1 MGCTKLL
8 TDGSILNACDTLA
21 RKDNFVD
28 ANSQPPTGPHVRYRF
43 GMFELDLS
51 ARRLIKQ
58 GIEVRVQD
66 QPFQLLVALV
76 ERNGEIVTREDLRQR
91 LWAGNTFVDFDKSLG
106 VALTKLRD
114 AIGDSAASP
123 TYIETVARHGYRFIA
138 PVERNGTPA
147 AQPISAIAETAE
159 MPNQPPAVAEPA
171 LPVIRVTLALV
182 LIVAVSGGLY
192 WYYRLR
198 PRLGQH
204 AAIMVGTFVNLTG
217 DAAFDGSLE
226 QASVV
231 ELSQSP
237 FLTILP
243 RKALRDGLQNLGRS
257 PDEALTPSLERQIC
271 QRVNAA
277 ALVTGSIHHSGNT
290 YVLYLEADACSDGGV
305 LATERVTL
313 SRKEDVLPGIDRA
326 VASLRRKF
334 GESGESLQK
343 HSVPVE
349 QATTDSLEALKA
361 YQLGLDLRSRGKNQ
375 EAIPVFKSAIAL
387 DDKFAMAYAQLGS
400 SYSNQGETE
409 EGAKYFRK
417 AFELRSRTIE
427 PERLYIAGRYFD
439 IVTGELEKAMET
451 YRLWADSYP
460 NEWRP
465 LNTLA
470 NDALLLGRY
479 EEAIDASRQ
488 ALKLNP
494 DQAFNYEILAGA
506 LLALNHMDEAKGVAR
521 QAVSRARDD
530 GGLHLLLFAVAVL
543 QSDPTALEE
552 ERKWSAEFPD
562 DSSIPYG
569 EAEYAA
575 ARGQMKRSADLFE
588 RIAQQ
593 QIAAGVPGYAA
604 NLYADEAFMQLQ
616 MGQPEGAI
624 KSAQK
629 SLKSGKTD
637 INLGVVA
644 AVFAWNGDSN
654 RATAVKR
661 EFDSEYPISTYNMG
675 IFSPMITAGDA
686 IHRGRPA
693 QEIKDL
699 MAPAGLY
706 ETGGIAS
713 LNPIYIRAVGYLK
726 GGSPKDALSEFQK
739 LLDHRGVD
747 PLRPSVPLAILGI
760 ARASARLGKI
770 EDARKAYENVLE
782 YWKDADPR
790 LPIVVEARLEYAQ
803 MLKRRG
809 Q

>member
-1 MGCTKLL
+1 M
-8 TDGSILNACDTLA
+8 
-21 RKDNFVD
+21 DNFVG
-28 ANSQPPTGPHVRYRF
+28 ANSLPPAVPPVRYRF
-43 GMFELDLS
+43 GLFELDLL

-123 TYIETVARHGYRFIA
+123 RYIETVARHGYRFIA

-147 AQPISAIAETAE
+147 AQPISATAETAE
-159 MPNQPPAVAEPA
+159 VPNQPPAVAERA
-171 LPVIRVTLALV
+171 LSVIRVTLALV

-204 AAIMVGTFVNLTG
+204 AAIMVGSFVNLTG

-271 QRVNAA
+271 QRANAA

-488 ALKLNP
+488 ALRLNP

-506 LLALNHMDEAKGVAR
+506 LLALNHVDEAKGVAR
-521 QAVSRARDD
+521 QAVSHARDD
-530 GGLHLLLFAVAVL
+530 GGLHLLLFAIAVL
-543 QSDPTALEE
+543 QSDAIALEE

-575 ARGQMKRSADLFE
+575 ARGQMERSADLFE
-588 RIAQQ
+588 KIAQQ
-593 QIAAGVPGYAA
+593 QMAAGVPGYAA

-616 MGQPEGAI
+616 MGQPEEAI

-637 INLGVVA
+637 INLGLVA

-654 RATAVKR
+654 RAIVVKR
-661 EFDSEYPISTYNMG
+661 DFDNEYPISTYNMS

-699 MAPAGLY
+699 MAPVGLY

-726 GGSPKDALSEFQK
+726 GGSPQNALSEFQR

-803 MLKRRG
+803 MLKPRG

>member
-1 MGCTKLL
+1 MG
-8 TDGSILNACDTLA
+8 
-21 RKDNFVD
+21 
-28 ANSQPPTGPHVRYRF
+28 ANSLPSTGPPVRYRF
-43 GMFELDLS
+43 GQFELDPS
-51 ARRLIKQ
+51 ARRLVKQ

-76 ERNGEIVTREDLRQR
+76 ERNGEIVTREDLRKR

-123 TYIETVARHGYRFIA
+123 RYIETVARHGYRFIA

-147 AQPISAIAETAE
+147 AQPISAIAETADV
-159 MPNQPPAVAEPA
+159 PNQPPVVAERA

-198 PRLGQH
+198 PKLGQH
-204 AAIMVGTFVNLTG
+204 AAIMVGSFVNLTG

-271 QRVNAA
+271 QRANAA

-326 VASLRRKF
+326 AASLRRKF

-343 HSVPVE
+343 RSVPVE
-349 QATTDSLEALKA
+349 QATTNSFEALKA
-361 YQLGLDLRSRGKNQ
+361 YQLGLDLRSRGKNH

-417 AFELRSRTIE
+417 AFELRARAIE

-465 LNTLA
+465 RNTLA

-479 EEAIDASRQ
+479 KEAIDASEQ
-488 ALKLNP
+488 AMKLNP
-494 DQAFNYEILAGA
+494 DQTFNYEILASA
-506 LLALNHMDEAKGVAR
+506 LLALNRVDEAKNIAKLAITR
-521 QAVSRARDD
+521 SRDD
-530 GGLHLLLFAVAVL
+530 GGLHLLLYAIAVL
-543 QSDPTALEE
+543 QSDQTALEE
-552 ERKWSAEFPD
+552 ERKWSAQFPD
-562 DSSIPYG
+562 DSFIPYG
-569 EAEYAA
+569 EAEYTA
-575 ARGQMKRSADLFE
+575 ARGQLKKSKALFE
-588 RIAQQ
+588 KIAQQ
-593 QIAAGVPGYAA
+593 QITAGVPGYAA
-604 NLYADEAFMQLQ
+604 NLYADEAFMQWQ
-616 MGQPEGAI
+616 MEQPEEAI
-624 KSAQK
+624 KTAQK
-629 SLKSGKTD
+629 SLESGKTD
-637 INLGVVA
+637 INLGMVA
-644 AVFAWNGDSN
+644 AVFALNGDEN
-654 RATAVKR
+654 RAKSAKR
-661 EFDSEYPISTYNMG
+661 NFDHEYPISTYNMS

-693 QEIKDL
+693 QEIKNL
-699 MAPAGLY
+699 MAPAVLY
-706 ETGGIAS
+706 ETGGTAS

-747 PLRPSVPLAILGI
+747 PLRPSLPLSIFGI
-760 ARASARLGKI
+760 ARAYTLLGRT
-770 EDARKAYENVLE
+770 EDARKAYETVLDF
-782 YWKDADPR
+782 WKDADPGLR
-790 LPIVVEARLEYAQ
+790 IVSEARRELDH
-803 MLKRRG
+803 LPKTSH
-809 Q
+809 

>member
-1 MGCTKLL
+1 M
-8 TDGSILNACDTLA
+8 TL
-21 RKDNFVD
+21 
-28 ANSQPPTGPHVRYRF
+28 PTGKSAVYRF
-43 GMFELDLS
+43 GLFEANPDAGELL
-51 ARRLIKQ
+51 KK
-58 GIEVRVQD
+58 GVRVKLQE
-66 QPFQLLVALV
+66 QPFRLLCLLLEKPGQILTKEDV
-76 ERNGEIVTREDLRQR
+76 RER
-91 LWAGNTFVDFDKSLG
+91 LWPGNTFVEFDASLS
-106 VALTKLRD
+106 VAVGKLRD
-114 AIGDSAASP
+114 ALGDDSDNP
-123 TYIETVARHGYRFIA
+123 RFIETVPRKGYRFVA
-138 PVERNGTPA
+138 PAERNGTPA
-147 AQPISAIAETAE
+147 AQPITAVAETADV
-159 MPNQPPAVAEPA
+159 PNQPPVVAERA

-182 LIVAVSGGLY
+182 LIVAISGGLY

-198 PRLGQH
+198 PKLGQH
-204 AAIMVGTFVNLTG
+204 AAIMVGSFVNLTG

-271 QRVNAA
+271 QRANAA
-277 ALVTGSIHHSGNT
+277 ALVTGSIHRLGNN

-313 SRKEDVLPGIDRA
+313 SRKEDVLPGINRA

-343 HSVPVE
+343 HSVPIE

-494 DQAFNYEILAGA
+494 DQAFNYEILASA
-506 LLALNHMDEAKGVAR
+506 LLALNRVEEAKGVAR
-521 QAVSRARDD
+521 QAVSHARDD
-530 GGLHLLLFAVAVL
+530 GGLHLLLFAAAVL
-543 QSDPTALEE
+543 QSDQTTLEE
-552 ERKWSAEFPD
+552 ERNWSAENPD
-562 DSSIPYG
+562 DSFIPYG

-588 RIAQQ
+588 KIAQK
-593 QIAAGVPGYAA
+593 ISAGVPGAAA

-616 MGQPEGAI
+616 MGQPEDAI

-637 INLGVVA
+637 INLGLVA
-644 AVFAWNGDSN
+644 TVFAWNGDSN

-661 EFDSEYPISTYNMG
+661 DFDNEYPISTYNMS
-675 IFSPMITAGDA
+675 IFSPMMAAGTA
-686 IHRGRPA
+686 IHRGKPA
-693 QEIKDL
+693 QEIKNL
-699 MAPAGLY
+699 MTPAVPY
-706 ETGGIAS
+706 EAGGTAN
-713 LNPIYIRAVGYLK
+713 LTPVFMRAEGCLK
-726 GGSPKDALSEFQK
+726 GGSPKDALVEFQK
-739 LLDHRGVD
+739 ILDHRGVD
-747 PLRPSVPLAILGI
+747 PLRPSIAVSILGV
-760 ARASARLGKI
+760 ARASVLLGRT
-770 EDARKAYENVLE
+770 EDARKAYETVLDF
-782 YWKDADPR
+782 WKDADPG
-790 LPIVVEARLEYAQ
+790 LKIVSEARRELDH
-803 MLKRRG
+803 LPKTSH
-809 Q
+809 

>member
-1 MGCTKLL
+1 MT
-8 TDGSILNACDTLA
+8 S
-21 RKDNFVD
+21 
-28 ANSQPPTGPHVRYRF
+28 PTGKPAVNRF
-43 GMFELDLS
+43 GVFEVNTSTGELL
-51 ARRLIKQ
+51 RK
-58 GIEVRVQD
+58 GVRVKLQE
-66 QPFQLLVALV
+66 QPFRLLCLLL
-76 ERNGEIVTREDLRQR
+76 EKSDGIVTKEDVRER
-91 LWAGNTFVDFDKSLG
+91 LWPGNTFVEFDASLS
-106 VALTKLRD
+106 VAVGKLRD
-114 AIGDSAASP
+114 ALGDDSDNP
-123 TYIETVARHGYRFIA
+123 RFIETVPRKGYRFIA
-138 PVERNGTPA
+138 PIDRNGTPA
-147 AQPISAIAETAE
+147 AQPITPIAETAE
-159 MPNQPPAVAEPA
+159 VQNRPPAVAERA

-182 LIVAVSGGLY
+182 LIVAVSSGLY

-198 PRLGQH
+198 PKLGQH
-204 AAIMVGTFVNLTG
+204 AAIMVGSFVNLTG

-271 QRVNAA
+271 QRANAA
-277 ALVTGSIHHSGNT
+277 ALVTGSIHRSGNT

-375 EAIPVFKSAIAL
+375 QAIPVFKSAIAL
-387 DDKFAMAYAQLGS
+387 DGKFAMAYAQLGS

-470 NDALLLGRY
+470 NDAFLLGRH
-479 EEAIDASRQ
+479 EEAIDASRK
-488 ALKLNP
+488 ALQLNP

-506 LLALNHMDEAKGVAR
+506 LLALNHVDEAKGVAR
-521 QAVSRARDD
+521 QAVSHARDD

-543 QSDPTALEE
+543 QSDPIALEE

-588 RIAQQ
+588 KIAQQ

-616 MGQPEGAI
+616 MGQPEEAI

-661 EFDSEYPISTYNMG
+661 DFDSAYPISTYNMG

-693 QEIKDL
+693 QEIKNL

-726 GGSPKDALSEFQK
+726 GGSPQDALSEFQK
-739 LLDHRGVD
+739 LLDHQGVD

-770 EDARKAYENVLE
+770 EDACKAYENVLE
-782 YWKDADPR
+782 YWKDADPG
-790 LPIVVEARLEYAQ
+790 LPIVIQARLEYGQ
-803 MLKRRG
+803 MIKRRR

>member
-1 MGCTKLL
+1 MG
-8 TDGSILNACDTLA
+8 
-21 RKDNFVD
+21 
-28 ANSQPPTGPHVRYRF
+28 ANSLPPTGPPVRYRF
-43 GMFELDLS
+43 GLFELDLS
-51 ARRLIKQ
+51 AQRLIKQ

-138 PVERNGTPA
+138 PVERNGATRP
-147 AQPISAIAETAE
+147 QLGLPTESEIRPEV
-159 MPNQPPAVAEPA
+159 PPTVA
-171 LPVIRVTLALV
+171 LPSMRPVVTASMAAALILAV
-182 LIVAVSGGLY
+182 CAGLY
-192 WYYRLR
+192 WYYLLR
-198 PRLGQH
+198 PKLSQP
-204 AAIMVGTFVNLTG
+204 ATVMVGKFVNLTG
-217 DAAFDGSLE
+217 DPVFDGSLR
-226 QASVV
+226 QASIV

-243 RKALRDGLQNLGRS
+243 DKAIRDGLQNLGHS
-257 PDEALTPSLERQIC
+257 PDEPPTSGLEREIC
-271 QRVNAA
+271 QRANAA

-506 LLALNHMDEAKGVAR
+506 LLALNHVDEAKGVAR
-521 QAVSRARDD
+521 QAVSHARDD

-588 RIAQQ
+588 KIAQQ

-604 NLYADEAFMQLQ
+604 NLYADEAFMELQ
-616 MGQPEGAI
+616 MGQPEEAI

-661 EFDSEYPISTYNMG
+661 DFDSEYPISTYNMG
-675 IFSPMITAGDA
+675 IFSPMINAGDA

-726 GGSPKDALSEFQK
+726 GGSPQDALSEFQK

-760 ARASARLGKI
+760 ARASVLLGRT
-770 EDARKAYENVLE
+770 EDARKAYETILQF
-782 YWKDADPR
+782 WKEADPG
-790 LPIVVEARLEYAQ
+790 LPIVAQARKEYDKL
-803 MLKRRG
+803 LKLGER
-809 Q
+809 